1 MKVVKFL
8 GGLGNQLFQYAFFRA
23 LQQTFPKVKADLSG
37 YDSYGLHN
45 GFELERIFGIQLP
58 QLTSF
63 ERRLFDGQDH
73 RWVSRKLRRIYG
85 TKKAYYEEKLLFG
98 YDGEIFTDPKHRY
111 YWGYW
116 QHISYIEPVADR
128 LRAELRFPDF
138 SNGENI
144 RLAEILAAGNTVSV
158 HVRRGDYINDPLLG
172 GICDVGYYQR
182 ALDYMKRSIEHPR
195 FVFFSDDIPWC
206 KANFPLTNALF
217 VDWNKGLES
226 FRDMQL
232 MSLCKH
238 HIIANSS
245 FSWWGAWFNTHANK
259 IVVSPGRWIT
269 RDGWDLSGIILP
281 GYRVC

>member
-1 MKVVKFL
+1 M
-8 GGLGNQLFQYAFFRA
+8 
-23 LQQTFPKVKADLSG
+23 KADLSG
-37 YDSYGLHN
+37 YDSYGRHN
-45 GFELERIFGIQLP
+45 GFELNRIFGVQLP

-63 ERRLFDGQDH
+63 ERRLFDWQDR

-85 TKKAYYEEKLLFG
+85 TKKAYYEEKQLFG
-98 YDGEIFTDPKHRY
+98 YDRQIFTDPNHRY

-128 LRAELRFPDF
+128 LRIDLRFPDF
-138 SNGENI
+138 SNLENVKLVEV
-144 RLAEILAAGNTVSV
+144 LADENTVSV
-158 HVRRGDYINDPLLG
+158 HVRRGDYLGDPLLG
-172 GICDVGYYQR
+172 GICDADYYHR
-182 ALDYMKRSIEHPR
+182 ALDYMKRNIDQPR

-245 FSWWGAWFNTHANK
+245 FSWWGAWFNSDPHK
-259 IVVSPGRWIT
+259 IVVSPSHWVTKEGL
-269 RDGWDLSGIILP
+269 DVSGIILP
-281 GYRVC
+281 RFCVC

>member
-8 GGLGNQLFQYAFFRA
+8 GGLGNQLFQYAFFCR
-23 LQQTFPKVKADLSG
+23 LQQTFPKVNADLSG
-37 YDSYGLHN
+37 YDSYGRHN
-45 GFELERIFGIQLP
+45 GFELNRIFGIQLP

-63 ERRLFDGQDH
+63 ERRLFDWQDC

-85 TKKAYYEEKLLFG
+85 TKRAYYEEKKLFG
-98 YDGEIFTDPKHRY
+98 YEASIFEDRKHRY

-116 QHISYIEPVADR
+116 QHISYIEPVAKR
-128 LRAELRFPDF
+128 LRIDLHFPDF
-138 SNGENI
+138 SNLENI
-144 RLAEILAAGNTVSV
+144 RLAELLADENAVSV
-158 HVRRGDYINDPLLG
+158 HVRRGDYLDDPLLG
-172 GICDVGYYQR
+172 GICDAGYYHR
-182 ALDYMKRSIEHPR
+182 AADYMKQNIDQPR

-206 KANFPLTNALF
+206 RKTFPIADAVF
-217 VDWNKGLES
+217 VDWNMGMES

-245 FSWWGAWFNTHANK
+245 FSWWGAWLNTQSDK
-259 IVVSPGRWIT
+259 IVISPSRWIT

-281 GYRVC
+281 GFRVC